1 MFRPSGYKRV
11 KKCRDL
17 KRRRS
22 WSDSCSSASDK
33 SSKGPQKIQSTISES
48 TIKRAED
55 LRCSSSFFS
64 DINEPGEITP
74 TEKTRGD
81 IRAPSPGSASSRHED
96 VKFEYTANIS
106 NSRVET
112 RNWNS
117 ESSNWASSRASTSST
132 RESSDN
138 EPNASINIEEVLKDD
153 KLTFREKLQVW
164 RLNNIFTL
172 TNKTITELLKLL
184 REEGIED
191 LPKTAKTLLKT
202 KRIKEVL
209 TTMFGELQYD
219 KDTIKIFVGI
229 DGVSMYKSSNEQFWP
244 IVISLDDDEY
254 TSKPAAVAIYC
265 GDSKPNSCSDFLY
278 DFIEESIKFAENG
291 IEILGQTYK
300 FEISG
305 IIGDTP
311 ARAFIKRCKRHCGF
325 YACERCTTRGTKEH
339 HKALS
344 PLLKLTDLDPVLD
357 VSLESMHLFFL
368 NVSKDLFQK
377 LVDDRKIL
385 KLSTKQRQEL

>member
-1 MFRPSGYKRV
+1 MFRPSSYECV
-11 KKCRDL
+11 KKCRNL
-17 KRRRS
+17 KPRRS

-33 SSKGPQKIQSTISES
+33 SSKGPQKIRLIISES

-55 LRCSSSFFS
+55 LRCSSPFFS

-81 IRAPSPGSASSRHED
+81 IYAPSPGSPTSRLED

-117 ESSNWASSRASTSST
+117 ESSNWASSRGSTSST
-132 RESSDN
+132 SISSDN
-138 EPNASINIEEVLKDD
+138 EPNASINIEEVLEDD
-153 KLTFREKLQVW
+153 KLTFLKKLQVW
-164 RLNNIFTL
+164 CLNNILTL
-172 TNKTITELLKLL
+172 TNKTIIELLKLL

-191 LPKTAKTLLKT
+191 LPKTAETLLKT
-202 KRIKEVL
+202 KRFPNNTKSMETSKKSNGMYTYFGIKEVL

-229 DGVSMYKSSNEQFWP
+229 DGVSMYKSPNEQFWP
-244 IVISLDDDEY
+244 IVISLDDEY

-278 DFIEESIKFAENG
+278 DFIEESIKLAEESKYWARHTNVRSQG
-291 IEILGQTYK
+291 SLAILQLELSSNAVRSTVDSTLVKGALQ
-300 FEISG
+300 
-305 IIGDTP
+305 
-311 ARAFIKRCKRHCGF
+311 
-325 YACERCTTRGTKEH
+325 
-339 HKALS
+339 KAG
-344 PLLKLTDLDPVLD
+344 
-357 VSLESMHLFFL
+357 
-368 NVSKDLFQK
+368 
-377 LVDDRKIL
+377 R
-385 KLSTKQRQEL
+385 